1 MSIEKLNKRETES
14 ILINFRE
21 KIMRECIALPVGEAI
36 KILIKDWN
44 ASGKEIHPTT
54 FINNKAGIQV
64 KVKAIGL
71 HYIIKKIH

>member
-1 MSIEKLNKRETES
+1 MSIQKLSKKQTES
-14 ILINFRE
+14 ILNSYRDN
-21 KIMRECIALPVGEAI
+21 IMNECIALPVGEAI

-54 FINNKAGIQV
+54 FINNKAGIHV

>member
-1 MSIEKLNKRETES
+1 MSIQKLSKKQTES
-14 ILINFRE
+14 ILNSYRDN
-21 KIMRECIALPVGEAI
+21 IMNECIALPVGEAI

>member
-1 MSIEKLNKRETES
+1 MSIEKLSKKQTES
-14 ILINFRE
+14 ILNSYRDN
-21 KIMRECIALPVGEAI
+21 IMNECIALPVGEAI